1 MEIRMPGPAPSVST
15 LHFDLAHAPQD
26 VVHTLFLAGKEYV
39 LTLHTPETRATHAA
53 ANPLL
58 AAVPPN
64 LQHRISHFVEGV
76 ELPDNVALM
85 FVQHPSKD
93 PNSPLPSLSLMAL
106 HIPGPADGATSA
118 PPRGPSLAQRKLALL
133 AAAPPGSASAPTRAP
148 VLLGAAAPAA
158 DLSADHGQSFRT
170 PLDAAMSIVSMHPEL
185 MHFDPATAAHIQT
198 NHVAN
203 APGLNDLALSLSA
216 QGPAEADS
224 GWARIAP
231 CLDAQGN
238 VAKDASGKPI
248 CQYAL
253 SDQTAAA
260 LRMPIKGALRTSKN
274 DMALKD
280 KVWGQ
285 NYGVTSVN
293 HSAPV
298 LKAAAPSFAG
308 QVTPTS
314 VVSETPQP
322 TPPSGTTN
330 TSWTPNAWSPMYG
343 LNLSD
348 SGDTTVAADGSFSV
362 NATNNAL
369 RHLNTCVDFIDDMG
383 NVIANSRQNLQL
395 LSPGNF
401 LMGIPLSNDPN
412 KLSVQIP
419 DKAAGARI
427 YFGTLGTGSMDFDI
441 AGLAVIFTGMFE
453 IALPTFIL
461 ASGAS
466 VTTDGS
472 YCALWKNKDVIAAL
486 ARIAIIFFPPD
497 MSKGVRVTAPDP
509 QQIAIKLSSI
519 LIPLLIGRAV
529 KAIEEW
535 IVTTE
540 VDVTLEK
547 CIPFV
552 GLALYA
558 IGVVGTVAQLA
569 ETTVAII
576 ESPAVSSIDILP
588 TMTLTVEVSPDP
600 LHSVWPSV
608 SRKYRLIA
616 QYQGGTFM
624 HLDGPM
630 SDFTGGVTSDTK
642 VSKQFTNIPGRGLL
656 KVYAVIYSN
665 NWWICGYAS
674 SGDWQQLAVASGGS
688 LTINL
693 TIKEQLVPLSSDTLY
708 SHNEK
713 IAYND
718 TDKHHWV
725 GGTDTTPLAA
735 PTATVHDLDD
745 APEHNN
751 LGELVKITIN
761 DEAHMLGYCWRA
773 SGQGIPMVGD
783 DDKPSTEQMYAFQNI
798 SYLASPES
806 QLKATNRGLTGK
818 PNILYDQ
825 FGPIG
830 TTSPGNN
837 FYLDVV
843 GEVYHL
849 RRIQFDAQPFD
860 LTAKPLSWGKFTQ
873 PHLDAIVVHP
883 GGYVAAAS
891 WMNSKLEILTIPAA
905 GLADDDPHLAVAQ
918 LCSGEGLREGLLNG
932 PKAMAVTPDGML
944 LVLETTNS
952 RIQAFDVTGAPVQA
966 FASTDGNYSYM
977 ALRSQTGTVSYLDIG
992 TESKGYIYVL
1002 SYLNDGKDQTDYNL
1016 DIYDP
1021 QGAYV
1026 CTTNGLNAAKMV
1038 VSMWRDVYALNYEV
1052 LLGPNNRTEPSVSQW
1067 IPSTPPGTNPNG

>member
-1 MEIRMPGPAPSVST
+1 MPAAAPSVST
-15 LHFDLAHAPQD
+15 VHFDLSHAPQD
-26 VVHTLFLAGKEYV
+26 VVHTLFVAGKKYV
-39 LTLHTPETRATHAA
+39 LTRHTPETRAAHAA

-58 AAVPPN
+58 AAVPPT
-64 LQHRISHFVEGV
+64 LQHHISHFAEGV
-76 ELPDNVALM
+76 ELPNNVALM
-85 FVQHPSKD
+85 FVQHPSQD

-106 HIPGPADGATSA
+106 HIPRPSEGAAPA
-118 PPRGPSLAQRKLALL
+118 PPTGPSLGERKLALL
-133 AAAPPGSASAPTRAP
+133 GAAPPGSPSAPTRAP
-148 VLLGAAAPAA
+148 VLLGSEAPTAPPVLLGAAAPAGA
-158 DLSADHGQSFRT
+158 PVAGLSADRGQSFRT
-170 PLDAAMSIVSMHPEL
+170 PLDSAMSIMSMHPEL
-185 MHFDPATAAHIQT
+185 MHFDAATAAHIQT

-203 APGLNDLALSLSA
+203 APGLNDLALAMSA
-216 QGPAEADS
+216 QGPAEANS
-224 GWARIAP
+224 GWARITP

-238 VAKDASGKPI
+238 VAKDDSGKPI
-248 CQYAL
+248 CQYTL

-260 LRMPIKGALRTSKN
+260 LRMPIKSALRTTKN

-298 LKAAAPSFAG
+298 LKAAAPSFTG

-314 VVSETPQP
+314 VISETPQP
-322 TPPSGTTN
+322 TPPSGKTN
-330 TSWTPNAWSPMYG
+330 TSWTPNAWSPIYG
-343 LNLSD
+343 LNLSSD
-348 SGDTTVAADGSFSV
+348 SDVTVGADGSFSV

-383 NVIANSRQNLQL
+383 NVIADSRQSLQL

-401 LMGIPLSNDPN
+401 LMGIPLPNDPS

-453 IALPTFIL
+453 IALPTFML
-461 ASGAS
+461 AAGAS

-472 YCALWKNKDVIAAL
+472 YCALWKNKDVITAL
-486 ARIAIIFFPPD
+486 ARVALIFFPPD

-509 QQIAIKLSSI
+509 EQIAIKLSSI
-519 LIPLLIGRAV
+519 LVPLLIGRAV

-540 VDVTLEK
+540 VDVTAEK
-547 CIPFV
+547 FIPFI

-558 IGVVGTVAQLA
+558 VSVVGTVAQLA
-569 ETTVAII
+569 ETTAAII

-608 SRKYRLIA
+608 SRKYRLIV

-624 HLDGPM
+624 HLDGLM
-630 SDFTGGVTSDTK
+630 SEFTGGVTSDTK

-674 SGDWQQLAVASGGS
+674 SGDWQQVKVASGGS
-688 LTINL
+688 LTMSL
-693 TIKEQLVPLSSDTLY
+693 TIKEQLVPLSTDTRY

-713 IAYND
+713 IAYDD
-718 TDKHHWV
+718 TKKHHWV

-735 PTATVHDLDD
+735 PTATVVNLDD
-745 APEHNN
+745 SPDGNHLA
-751 LGELVKITIN
+751 ELVNITIN

-773 SGQGIPMVGD
+773 SGQGIPMSGSDTV
-783 DDKPSTEQMYAFQNI
+783 STAQMYAFQNI

-830 TTSPGNN
+830 STSPGNN

-849 RRIQFDAQPFD
+849 RRVQFDAQPFD

-891 WMNSKLEILTIPAA
+891 WMNSKAR
-905 GLADDDPHLAVAQ
+905 DP
-918 LCSGEGLREGLLNG
+918 
-932 PKAMAVTPDGML
+932 D
-944 LVLETTNS
+944 NS
-952 RIQAFDVTGAPVQA
+952 
-966 FASTDGNYSYM
+966 
-977 ALRSQTGTVSYLDIG
+977 
-992 TESKGYIYVL
+992 
-1002 SYLNDGKDQTDYNL
+1002 
-1016 DIYDP
+1016 
-1021 QGAYV
+1021 
-1026 CTTNGLNAAKMV
+1026 
-1038 VSMWRDVYALNYEV
+1038 
-1052 LLGPNNRTEPSVSQW
+1052 
-1067 IPSTPPGTNPNG
+1067 

>member
-1 MEIRMPGPAPSVST
+1 MSAAASSAST
-15 LHFDLAHAPQD
+15 LHFDLSHAPQD

-39 LTLHTPETRATHAA
+39 LTAHTPETRALHAA
-53 ANPLL
+53 VNALL

-64 LQHRISHFVEGV
+64 LQHHISHFAEGV
-76 ELPDNVALM
+76 QLPNNVALM
-85 FVQHPSKD
+85 FVQHPLKD

-106 HIPGPADGATSA
+106 HIPTPSSGPTPA
-118 PPRGPSLAQRKLALL
+118 PPPGPSLAERKLALL
-133 AAAPPGSASAPTRAP
+133 AAVPLSSPSAPTRAP
-148 VLLGAAAPAA
+148 VLLGAAPPAA
-158 DLSADHGQSFRT
+158 GAAAVNLGADQGQSFKT

-185 MHFDPATAAHIQT
+185 MHFDAATAAHIQT

-216 QGPAEADS
+216 QGPAEANS
-224 GWARIAP
+224 GWARITP
-231 CLDAQGN
+231 CLDAQGD
-238 VAKDASGKPI
+238 VAKDASGAPI
-248 CQYAL
+248 CQYTL
-253 SDQTAAA
+253 SDETGAA
-260 LRMPIKGALRTSKN
+260 LRMPIKGALRTTKN
-274 DMALKD
+274 DTALKD

-293 HSAPV
+293 HSAPS
-298 LKAAAPSFAG
+298 LKSGAPTFAG

-330 TSWTPNAWSPMYG
+330 TSWTPNAWSPIYG
-343 LNLSD
+343 LNLSSSSD
-348 SGDTTVAADGSFSV
+348 ATVAADGSFSV

-383 NVIANSRQNLQL
+383 NVIADSRQSLQL

-401 LMGIPLSNDPN
+401 LMGIPLPNDPTT
-412 KLSVQIP
+412 LSVQIP

-461 ASGAS
+461 AAGAA
-466 VTTDGS
+466 VTADGG
-472 YCALWKNKDVIAAL
+472 YCALWRNKDVIAAL
-486 ARIAIIFFPPD
+486 ARVAIIFFPPD
-497 MSKGVRVTAPDP
+497 MSKGVRVTSPDP
-509 QQIAIKLSSI
+509 EQIAIKLSSI
-519 LIPLLIGRAV
+519 LVPLLIGRAV
-529 KAIEEW
+529 KAIEQW
-535 IVTTE
+535 ILTTE
-540 VDVTLEK
+540 VDVTAEK
-547 CIPFV
+547 CIPFI

-558 IGVVGTVAQLA
+558 VSVVGTLAQLA
-569 ETTVAII
+569 ETTAAIT

-588 TMTLTVEVSPDP
+588 TMTLTVAVSPDP

-608 SRKYRLIA
+608 SRKYRLIV

-624 HLDGPM
+624 HLDGEM
-630 SDFTGGVTSDTK
+630 SEFTGGVTSATT
-642 VSKQFTNIPGRGLL
+642 VSKQFTNIPGRGML

-674 SGDWQQLAVASGGS
+674 SGDWQQVAVASGGAMT
-688 LTINL
+688 LNL
-693 TIKEQLVPLSSDTLY
+693 TIKEQLVPLSSNTQY

-713 IAYND
+713 LAYND

-735 PTATVHDLDD
+735 PTATLHDLDD
-745 APEHNN
+745 TPDGHHLA
-751 LGELVKITIN
+751 ELVNITIN

-783 DDKPSTEQMYAFQNI
+783 DATPSTAQMYAFQNI

-806 QLKATNRGLTGK
+806 QLKATNRGQTSR

-830 TTSPGNN
+830 TTNPGNN

-843 GEVYHL
+843 GDVYHL
-849 RRIQFDAQPFD
+849 RRIEFDAGPFD

-891 WMNSKLEILTIPAA
+891 WMNSKLEILTIPTA
-905 GLADDDPHLAVAQ
+905 GLADDDPNLTVAQ
-918 LCSGEGLREGLLNG
+918 LCSGAGVREGLLQG
-932 PKAMAVTPDGML
+932 PTAMAVTPDGML
-944 LVLETTNS
+944 LVLETTNA
-952 RIQAFDVTGAPVQA
+952 RIQAFDITGAPVQT
-966 FASTDGNYSYM
+966 FAEGTCSYM
-977 ALRSQTGTVSYLDIG
+977 ALKTQTGTVTYLDIG

-1002 SYLNDGKDQTDYNL
+1002 SYLNDGTQQSDYNL

-1021 QGAYV
+1021 TGAYV
-1026 CTTNGLNAAKMV
+1026 STTNGLNAAKMV

-1052 LLGPNNRTEPSVSQW
+1052 LLGPNSRTEPSVSQW
-1067 IPSTPPGTNPNG
+1067 IPSTPAGTDPNG